1 MMKTFLHVGCGHK
14 TKDQTTLEFQK
25 PSWNEI
31 RLDINPEVQPDI
43 IGSTTDLS
51 NVNTVSMDAVFSSHN
66 IEHIYPHEVQL
77 ALLEYLR
84 ILNADGIFVVT
95 CPDLQSVCAV
105 VADDKLTDKVY
116 DSPAGPI
123 TPLDILYG
131 HMASVAAGN
140 IFMAHKSGFTRK
152 TLTESVIKAG
162 FGTVIVRRREH
173 PYYDLWAIATK
184 SRVEESR
191 MKELAE
197 QHFPN

>member
-1 MMKTFLHVGCGHK
+1 MKTFLHVGCGHK

-31 RLDINPEVQPDI
+31 RLDIDPEVQPDI

-51 NVNTVSMDAVFSSHN
+51 NVDTVSMDAVFSSHN

-77 ALLEYLR
+77 ALREYLR
-84 ILNADGIFVVT
+84 ILNSEGIFVVT

-140 IFMAHKSGFTRK
+140 VFMAHKSGFTRK

-162 FGTVIVRRREH
+162 FGTVIVRKREH

-184 SRVEESR
+184 SPVGESR
-191 MKELAE
+191 MKELAA
-197 QHFPN
+197 QHFPK

>member
-1 MMKTFLHVGCGHK
+1 MKTFLHVGCGHK

-31 RLDINPEVQPDI
+31 RLDIDPTVDPDI

-51 NVNTVSMDAVFSSHN
+51 KVDNASVDAVFSSHN
-66 IEHIYPHEVQL
+66 IEHVYPHEVQL

-105 VADDKLTDKVY
+105 VAGDKLTDKVY

-131 HMASVAAGN
+131 HMSSLEAGN
-140 IFMAHKSGFTRK
+140 TFMAHKCGFTRK
-152 TLTESVIKAG
+152 TLTEALIKAG
-162 FGTVIVRRREH
+162 FGAVIARRREH
-173 PYYDLWAIATK
+173 PYYDLWAVATK
-184 SRVEESR
+184 SPLDEGRVR
-191 MKELAE
+191 KLAE
-197 QHFPN
+197 QHFPK

>member
-1 MMKTFLHVGCGHK
+1 MKTFLHVGCGHK

-25 PSWNEI
+25 PSWKEI

-51 NVNTVSMDAVFSSHN
+51 NVATGSVAAVFSSHN
-66 IEHIYPHEVQL
+66 IEHIHPHEIQT

-84 ILNADGIFVVT
+84 ILNSDGIFVVT

-105 VADDKLTDKVY
+105 VADDKLTEKVY

-140 IFMAHKSGFTRK
+140 IFMAHKCGFTRK
-152 TLTESVIKAG
+152 TLTESLVKAG
-162 FGTVIVRRREH
+162 FGTIIARRREH

-184 SRVEESR
+184 SQVEESR
-191 MKELAE
+191 MKELAQ
-197 QHFPN
+197 QHFPK